1 MGIPNLIA
9 NLLTQLKVGFL
20 ELLFFSYSVKSN
32 TLWHHGLQHTRLP
45 CPSPNPR
52 ACLDSYPLSRWCH
65 PTISSSVVPFSSC
78 LQYFPASESFLMSWL
93 FASGGQSIG
102 ASASVLPM
110 NSQDWFPLEWAVW
123 ISLLSKGLSTTQ
135 FKSINSSALS
145 FHYGPTCAFIHNYWK
160 NHCFH

>member
-1 MGIPNLIA
+1 MTCLSIFNKYMGIPNLIA

-45 CPSPNPR
+45 CPSPSPR
-52 ACLDSYPLSRWCH
+52 TYSISCLLSWWCH
-65 PTISSSVVPFSSC
+65 PIISSSVVPFSSC

-102 ASASVLPM
+102 ASAQ
-110 NSQDWFPLEWAVW
+110 QDLSANCFLGLHV
-123 ISLLSKGLSTTQ
+123 ISPVRGSASHSKAGEIIYTLIS
-135 FKSINSSALS
+135 SSA
-145 FHYGPTCAFIHNYWK
+145 FHIEMINIST
-160 NHCFH
+160 